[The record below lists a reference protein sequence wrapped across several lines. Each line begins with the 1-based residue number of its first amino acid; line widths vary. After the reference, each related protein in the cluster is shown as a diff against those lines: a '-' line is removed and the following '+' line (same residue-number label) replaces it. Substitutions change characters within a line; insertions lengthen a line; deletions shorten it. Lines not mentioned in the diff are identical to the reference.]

1 MQLVGKSPYKWGGG
15 RSQADINRRS
25 FDCSSFVH
33 WAFTHGGLTLGNYQT
48 VVTDSMVRLGKP
60 IKASEL
66 KRGDLVFLN

>member
-1 MQLVGKSPYKWGGG
+1 M
-15 RSQADINRRS
+15 NRRS